1 MERVFADAKEKHA
14 MHYTQHRGP
23 ARVTNRVRLKYAAM
37 NLKKLANWSWSNSV
51 FLCFSAF
58 LPQYTQQ
65 PLLSPLE
72 NCGSLTVCK
81 DGQQPLSRLLPV
93 FCCVC
98 MQRKRQPRTAGPLTP
113 PGKWRSSAP
122 GSRSRP
128 SAWGSCKRSPR
139 RPAAPDRNCASPRS
153 GCGHTA
159 KSASRRGRDSSPRP
173 W

>member
-1 MERVFADAKEKHA
+1 MEWVFADAKEKHA

-23 ARVTNRVRLKYAAM
+23 ARVTNWVRLKYAAM

-51 FLCFSAF
+51 FFAASAPFYPNIRNSHCFR
-58 LPQYTQQ
+58 
-65 PLLSPLE
+65 LLKTVVLWQSETGSSLE
-72 NCGSLTVCK
+72 RGC
-81 DGQQPLSRLLPV
+81 LPV

-98 MQRKRQPRTAGPLTP
+98 MPRKRQPRTAGPLTP
-113 PGKWRSSAP
+113 PDKWRSSAP